1 MKTRLLVVA
10 MMILVLG
17 LFKAHA
23 QTWTKGV
30 TLNEADI
37 NNTPDAKVFLYNPTT
52 DYYVGGSGMW
62 GTQAFLFHIGKLF
75 QLINESSGNTT
86 VYSLRFNQGG
96 DGVSDDYRYIGWGNN
111 STDNNILFIN
121 ARKDLRSKLTFT
133 PVTVAGKENVYNVS
147 LTTNDGKN
155 TTVYLMAN
163 AKETEGRNK
172 AVAWTATKP
181 DASDERAHWML
192 IRNKQF
198 LDKLNEVM
206 DPSITGTKSADATN
220 LLRNPRISAYN
231 SGAASWK
238 VASTVNNGTTN
249 GYVRL
254 RNYTSGTDTV
264 ANLKHAGS
272 INSGSTLI
280 CKPTGLS
287 DNVNYVY
294 GGVGYGSATFITT
307 NEETGDNFKVTND
320 INDGKNNKIGTIN
333 NASEAD
339 LITYD
344 DYTGYNGDKHAETY
358 LAKYWTANIHRKA
371 IVYQEISTET
381 TTTDEEGNTV
391 TEPLPEGWYN
401 ISCKGFTTGEAKLYA
416 KAGTARAE
424 EPFIKLNDDEV
435 PATYAL
441 GGKLLMEGDYTRG
454 LRIHV
459 PAGTTTLTIG
469 IEGISGWTSF
479 NNFQITYMGPAEKPF
494 LFFDE
499 EEQELDYFGE
509 QENNIKYGLY
519 LHRTLLDNKWNSL
532 ILPIDLDN
540 NQVKDVF
547 GQTTKLAKLEGI
559 NEDAPYTIRYTLV
572 DLTVSSSS
580 ALEAG
585 QHYIIKPSNSDHVTI
600 ENWKTER
607 LDKNETSGYATLD
620 LSGKDDTYKANIY
633 LIKNVTF
640 EKIPE
645 NNITDESSAFYGCTT
660 PQDFEVINNP
670 QFTGL
675 RHYGTYVWKKE
686 PVIEPGAFLLSN
698 GEWYHTQNK
707 SYSVKGFRTWIDT
720 QKVPAGTQITFS
732 ISGIKDNDDVVTG
745 IGSME
750 MTNQASCNSQC
761 IYDLNGRLVRTNGSG
776 EGLAK
781 GIYIKNGK
789 KIVIK

>member
-1 MKTRLLVVA
+1 
-10 MMILVLG
+10 MILVLG

-37 NNTPDAKVFLYNPTT
+37 KNTPDAKVFLYNPTT

-75 QLINESSGNTT
+75 QLVNEGTKNTPA
-86 VYSLRFNQGG
+86 YYLRFDQGKE
-96 DGVSDDYRYIGWGNN
+96 DGSVDYRYIGWGNN
-111 STDNNILFIN
+111 STDKTILFIN
-121 ARKDLRSKLTFT
+121 AREDLRSKLTFT
-133 PVTVAGKENVYNVS
+133 PVTVEGKTNVYNVS
-147 LTTNDGKN
+147 LTTNDNKK
-155 TTVYLMAN
+155 TTVYLMAD
-163 AKETEGRNK
+163 AEGTDGRNK
-172 AVAWTATKP
+172 AITWTTTKP
-181 DASDERAHWML
+181 SASDERAHWML

-206 DPSITGTKSADATN
+206 DPNITGTKSADATN

-238 VASTVNNGTTN
+238 IASTVTNGENN
-249 GYVRL
+249 GYVYF
-254 RNYTSGTDTV
+254 RNYPTKTDTV
-264 ANLKHAGS
+264 PNLKDAAN

-280 CKPTGLS
+280 CNPGGVTAS
-287 DNVNYVY
+287 RNYVY
-294 GGVGYGSATFITT
+294 AGVGYGSATFIST
-307 NEETGDNFKVTND
+307 NGQTGDGFKVTSN
-320 INDGKNNKIGTIN
+320 INNGSGSKIGTIN
-333 NASEAD
+333 DAAEAD

-344 DYTGYNGDKHAETY
+344 DFTKYNEDKHTETY

-371 IVYQEISTET
+371 IVYQDITSMK
-381 TTTDEEGNTV
+381 TTTDGSGNTV
-391 TEPLPEGWYN
+391 DAPLPEGWYN
-401 ISCKGFTTGEAKLYA
+401 ISCKGFTTGEARLYA
-416 KAGTARAE
+416 KAGNTWAE
-424 EPFIKLNDDEV
+424 ESFIKLNSDEI

-479 NNFQITYMGPAEKPF
+479 NNFQITYMGPAKKPF

-519 LHRTLLDNKWNSL
+519 LHRTLLDNQWNSL
-532 ILPIDLDN
+532 VLPIDLDN

-559 NEDAPYTIRYTLV
+559 NEDAPYTIRYILV

-585 QHYIIKPSNSDHVTI
+585 QHYIIKPSNSDHVEI
-600 ENWKTER
+600 DGWQTER
-607 LDKNETSGYATLD
+607 LNKNETSGYVTLD
-620 LSGKDDTYKANIY
+620 LSEKDDKYKANIY

-640 EKIPE
+640 GNMPG
-645 NNITDESSAFYGCTT
+645 NQITDESSDFYGCTT
-660 PQDFEVINNP
+660 PQDFEVINHP

-675 RHYGTYVWKKE
+675 KHYGTYVWKKD
-686 PVIEPGAFLLSN
+686 PIIKPGSFLLSN
-698 GEWYHTQNK
+698 GEWYHTQTK
-707 SYSVKGFRTWIDT
+707 EYPVKGFRTWIDT
-720 QKVPAGTQITFS
+720 QKVPAGTA
-732 ISGIKDNDDVVTG
+732 ISFCINGIKEEGGVVSSINGLETPNP
-745 IGSME
+745 
-750 MTNQASCNSQC
+750 TVRNSQY
-761 IYDLNGRLVRTNGSG
+761 IYDLNGRLVRNNGSDD
-776 EGLAK
+776 GLAK
-781 GIYIKNGK
+781 GIYIRNGK
-789 KIVIK
+789 KMVIK